1 MSPESHLYEA
11 ERGELSLAATGDSLM
26 ARPISSFREERF
38 LALLDLIRGADVAFT
53 NLETQVHR
61 FEPYPSAVSGGTYTA
76 AHPELLKEL
85 EWAGFAIVSS
95 SNNHAYDYGE
105 GGVLTTLEN
114 LEASSLVFSGLG
126 RNLSGAR
133 APGYLES
140 PVGRVA
146 LLSTT
151 STFPEAARAG
161 EQRHE
166 LQGRPGASTLGSDTT
181 YVVDKTSFK
190 DLRRIRDTLGTEGE
204 AEHRRHLGFGGDED
218 TDTAF
223 HFLGGKFAQGEGFAT
238 RTSPDESDMNDIMRW
253 VGEARRQADWV
264 LLSIHSHEFDG
275 SMEQPAQFLH
285 TFARRCIDEGVD
297 AVLGHGPHLLRGIEV
312 YKGKPILYS
321 LGNFIFQNE
330 AITRFPTDIYSR
342 VGLDLTATP
351 ADYYDAR
358 SQKDTRGFPADP
370 LYWESVVAVLNLKRE
385 GPGEVRL
392 HPVDLGYGRP
402 RSQRGRPL
410 LADEELGGKIL
421 TGLQGLS
428 RAYGTE
434 IKLVDGVGVID
445 LPPA

>member
-1 MSPESHLYEA
+1 MSADSHLYEA

-38 LALLDLIRGADVAFT
+38 LGLLDLIRGADVAFT

-76 AHPELLKEL
+76 AHPDLLQEL

-95 SNNHAYDYGE
+95 SNNHSYDYGE
-105 GGVLTTLEN
+105 GGVLTTIEN
-114 LEASSLVFSGLG
+114 LEESGLVFSGLG

-151 STFPEAARAG
+151 STFHEASRAG

-166 LQGRPGASTLGSDTT
+166 LQGRPGTSALGSRTT
-181 YVVDKTSFK
+181 YVVDKGSFEE
-190 DLRRIRDTLGTEGE
+190 LRRIRDTLGTEAE
-204 AEHRRHLGFGGDED
+204 VEHRRHLGFGGDED
-218 TDTAF
+218 TDAAF
-223 HFLGGKFAQGEGFAT
+223 HFLGGNFELGDGFAT
-238 RTSPDESDMNDIMRW
+238 RTSPDDKDMDDILRW

-264 LLSIHSHEFDG
+264 ILSIHSHEFDG
-275 SMEQPAQFLH
+275 PVEQSAQFLH

-330 AITRFPTDIYSR
+330 AITRFPTDIYDR
-342 VGLDLTATP
+342 AGLGLTATP

-358 SQKDTRGFPADP
+358 SQKDTRGFPADSA
-370 LYWESVVAVLNLKRE
+370 YWESVVAVINFKRE
-385 GPGEVRL
+385 GQGELRL
-392 HPVDLGYGRP
+392 HPIDLGYGKP

-410 LADEELGGKIL
+410 LADEEMGGKIL
-421 TGLQGLS
+421 KRLQELS
-428 RAYGTE
+428 LAYGTE
-434 IKLVDGVGVID
+434 MKLVDGIGVIA